1 MDLHLQQRN
10 IIVAGA
16 SSGLGNAICIAL
28 LEEGANVIGIARSK
42 DKLEEVRQRYPE
54 QFLPLALDITQPGAV
69 ETILESTN
77 HLKIY
82 GMLFNAGGPPAKTI
96 AETTL
101 DDWDESYRKVMRW
114 KIDLTKQLLP
124 AMEKQG
130 EGRMIYIESASV
142 KQPLENLVLS
152 NSFRVAMVGFVKTLT
167 TEVPGKGITFNIL
180 APGSHETAAID
191 RTIAKKM
198 EQTGESREA
207 VIRNL
212 SAQNTVGHLGKAS
225 DFASLACWLFSPH
238 SNYINGQTISVDGG
252 SVKGIMG

>member
-28 LEEGANVIGIARSK
+28 LEEGANVIGIARNK
-42 DKLEEVRQRYPE
+42 AKLEEIRQRYPE
-54 QFLPLALDITQPGAV
+54 QFLPLVLDITQPESV

-77 HLKIY
+77 HLHIY
-82 GMLFNAGGPPAKTI
+82 GVLFNAGGPPAKTI
-96 AETTL
+96 AETAL
-101 DDWDESYRKVMRW
+101 EDWDEAYRKVMRW

-152 NSFRVAMVGFVKTLT
+152 NSFRVAVVGFVKTLSS
-167 TEVPGKGITFNIL
+167 EMAGKGITFNVL
-180 APGSHETAAID
+180 APGSHQTNAIE
-191 RTIAKKM
+191 RTIEKKM
-198 EQTGESREA
+198 EQTGETREA
-207 VIRNL
+207 LIKKL
-212 SAQNTVGHLGKAS
+212 AAQNTVGHLGEAG
-225 DFASLACWLFSPH
+225 DFASLACWLFSPN

>member
-1 MDLHLQQRN
+1 MDLRLHQRN

-16 SSGLGNAICIAL
+16 SSGLGNAISIAL
-28 LEEGANVIGIARSK
+28 LEEGANVIGIARNK
-42 DKLEEVRQRYPE
+42 DKLEEIRQRYPE
-54 QFLPLALDITQPGAV
+54 QFLPLALDITEAASA
-69 ETILESTN
+69 EMILERTN

-101 DDWDESYRKVMRW
+101 EDWDEAYRKVMRW
-114 KIDLTKQLLP
+114 KIDLTRQLLP

-130 EGRMIYIESASV
+130 EGRMIYLESASV

-152 NSFRVAMVGFVKTLT
+152 NSFRVAMVGFIKTLS
-167 TEVPGKGITFNIL
+167 TEMTGKGITFNVL
-180 APGSHETAAID
+180 APGSHETAAIN
-191 RTIAKKM
+191 RTITKKM
-198 EQTGESREA
+198 EQTGTSRETA
-207 VIRNL
+207 IRNL
-212 SAQNTVGHLGKAS
+212 AAQNTVGHLGKAS
-225 DFASLACWLFSPH
+225 DFASLACWLFSPY